1 MWVCDCGRTSIR
13 QLDRGGI
20 DTDQFRIR
28 LKALGCE
35 MPAGVDRL
43 LVEYQANGRAT
54 FKQFVRAFE
63 KYFATQ
69 ARKKNAAHAGGDQSH
84 SIEAAAR
91 RARSTPKGIGGAR
104 GRATG
109 NRGMPGS
116 SRAPTSQTVGYMD
129 RSHLTTFTEDE
140 TPAAMRTH
148 GDILT
153 WTNNP
158 PVRGVHGCA
167 SALWG
172 RCVCVCVC
180 VEGRAVHNDCVCVW
194 PCRCNSPTRSR
205 WRSTDPWCV
214 TA

>member
-1 MWVCDCGRTSIR
+1 MRDCGCVCVCDCGRTSIR

-91 RARSTPKGIGGAR
+91 RARAPAVPRQNPPRAQGRDAR
-104 GRATG
+104 GRDQGLTG
-109 NRGMPGS
+109 
-116 SRAPTSQTVGYMD
+116 
-129 RSHLTTFTEDE
+129 
-140 TPAAMRTH
+140 TPFIVINT
-148 GDILT
+148 LK
-153 WTNNP
+153 
-158 PVRGVHGCA
+158 
-167 SALWG
+167 
-172 RCVCVCVC
+172 
-180 VEGRAVHNDCVCVW
+180 
-194 PCRCNSPTRSR
+194 PCP
-205 WRSTDPWCV
+205 D
-214 TA
+214 